1 MALLPDSCFDL
12 RQSAIGGSMQVEDVL
27 GGIEGSKLPLGI
39 FVHLEDD
46 LCVSARVK
54 IQRNIFQNT
63 TSSQVNE

>member
-1 MALLPDSCFDL
+1 
-12 RQSAIGGSMQVEDVL
+12 MQVEDVQ
-27 GGIEGSKLPLGI
+27 GGIEGSKLPRGI

-63 TSSQVNE
+63 TSSHVNE